1 MRVTKKAYAKVN
13 LALNVFNKNDSGY
26 HELDSLV
33 VTVDLFDKITL
44 ISRKDKKVNLK
55 VLGFTGYANTFVKE
69 KDNAYKAALA
79 YMKECDCNGV
89 DIILKKNIP
98 LSSGMGGSSACA
110 SATLLAMEELYG
122 CGANLEKIA
131 NTLGSDTAYLLKGG
145 YARLKGRGEQITPL
159 KLEKSLQMLAV
170 FPSSGVDTTEC
181 FKQFDKMPK
190 MAVNS
195 NIDALIYSF
204 SEEEILYSECKNGLT
219 DSACAINGELK
230 ECIDYAKS
238 LSPKACFMTGSG
250 ATVIVMFESKE
261 LLLWAQE
268 KFYNEGFKCKIL
280 NTYIPERD

>member
-13 LALNVFNKNDSGY
+13 LALNVFDKTNSGY
-26 HELDSLV
+26 HQLDSLV
-33 VTVDLFDKITL
+33 VTVDLFDKVTL
-44 ISRKDKKVNLK
+44 ISRRDKNVNLK
-55 VLGFTGYANTFVKE
+55 VAGFTGYANTFIKE

-79 YMKECDCNGV
+79 YMNECDCNGV

-145 YARLKGRGEQITPL
+145 YARLKGRGEQIIPL
-159 KLEKSLQMLAV
+159 NIEKNLQMLAV
-170 FPSSGVDTTEC
+170 FPPSGVDTTEC

-190 MAVNS
+190 HGDNS
-195 NIDALIYSF
+195 DIEALINSF
-204 SEEEILYSECKNGLT
+204 SQEEILYSECKNALT

-238 LSPKACFMTGSG
+238 LSPKTCFMTGSG
-250 ATVIVMFESKE
+250 STVIVMFDSKE